1 MESFTNAHKGARS
14 GLLMILM
21 SAILWGTVGVFVQRL
36 YSLSEANPLSIGLFR
51 LGIAS
56 PTLLLV
62 CVSHLGW
69 QTFRIARRDLMLMF
83 LTGAMTAFYQVCY
96 FAAIGYIGVAA
107 ATLITLCTAPV
118 WVAVLALVLLRER
131 LSLGIFLAGLCAIGG
146 TILLIN
152 IDSGAMTVQSKT
164 AWGICL
170 ALSSAVGYASVT
182 LCSRSLARRYHP
194 LQSLMVSFLAGTIFL
209 FPAALLTGL
218 VFQYPLE
225 GWLSLLYLG
234 IVTTALAY
242 LLYFSG
248 MRHTPATV
256 ASIVTLVEPLT
267 STLLAWWVL
276 GERLDTGG
284 VVGGGLLILSIG
296 LLYWEGL
303 RQNRLASKKTKQRV

>member
-1 MESFTNAHKGARS
+1 MESRTNAPMGARS

-21 SAILWGTVGVFVQRL
+21 SAILWGTVGVFVQGL
-36 YSLSEANPLSIGLFR
+36 YSLSEANPLSVGLFR
-51 LGIAS
+51 LAIAS
-56 PTLLLV
+56 PVLLLV
-62 CVSHLGW
+62 CTNHLGW
-69 QTFRIARRDLMLMF
+69 QTFRIARRDLMLML

-96 FAAIGYIGVAA
+96 FAAIGNIGVAA

-118 WVAVLALVLLRER
+118 WVAMLALILLRER
-131 LSLGIFLAGLCAIGG
+131 LSLGILLAGLCAISG

-152 IDSGAMTVQSKT
+152 VDSGEITVQSKT

-170 ALSSAVGYASVT
+170 ALSSAAGYASVT

-194 LQSLMVSFLAGTIFL
+194 LQSLTVSFLAGTIFL
-209 FPAALLTGL
+209 FPATLMTGL

-225 GWLSLLYLG
+225 GWMSLLYLG

-248 MRHTPATV
+248 IRHTSATV

-284 VVGGGLLILSIG
+284 FVGGGLLILSIG

-303 RQNRLASKKTKQRV
+303 RQSRRTSEKS